1 VTHSID
7 EMLIKSAG
15 RNIHMPSSKKKA
27 GSVRIHPS
35 SRVFD
40 SVDEIVALFERT
52 KSSAK
57 QVAKIG
63 TKTSHELQEL
73 EISVKRTM
81 KRAPLRLA
89 NTIFGFATKSSLN
102 VVTLTDDIF
111 NSATVTARFVKSC
124 VVILSFP
131 ERLRFL
137 KQKQEVQGLLDAL
150 VDARDMVR
158 QMSFDSDELRN
169 AVEVYKGL
177 DNLIDRTGRVEATFK
192 GAMDDARKGLIRH
205 LGGEV
210 QLNMKAATG
219 IQLPAEKI
227 KTAREMREILSSVIR
242 DWPELLTAT
251 EQLKPHLHQLTELL
265 DSVLQS

>member
-1 VTHSID
+1 MG
-7 EMLIKSAG
+7 EMLIKSIG
-15 RNIHMPSSKKKA
+15 RNNHMPSSKKRV
-27 GSVRIHPS
+27 GMHRP

-40 SVDEIVALFERT
+40 SIDEIVASFERA
-52 KSSAK
+52 KPSAK
-57 QVAKIG
+57 EVAKIG

-81 KRAPLRLA
+81 KRAPLRIV
-89 NTIFGFATKSSLN
+89 NTIFGFATKSSVN
-102 VVTLTDDIF
+102 VVTLADEVF

-131 ERLRFL
+131 ERLKFL

-150 VDARDMVR
+150 VDVRDMVR
-158 QMSFDSDELRN
+158 QMSFDTDELRN
-169 AVEVYKGL
+169 AVDVYKGL
-177 DNLIDRTGRVEATFK
+177 DNLIGRTGKVEATVK
-192 GAMDDARKGLIRH
+192 GAVDDARKEFIRY

-210 QLNMKAATG
+210 QPGMKANG

-227 KTAREMREILSSVIR
+227 KTSAREMREMREILSSVII